1 MENPVIKIKRRY
13 FEAFGDIE
21 KENNF
26 LRKITLGLVCLVFVS
41 SVLLFF
47 SGKRMPVVIRV
58 DELGSHAIKDL
69 ALNNEPDAHEIVGF
83 AKRFTVRFTGYNSYT
98 ILKDLTESFNQM
110 TSRFQKQAQRG
121 IIESGL
127 IQKVIDA
134 RIDTEIEFK
143 EEHLERDSKENSVVS
158 LLGVRKI
165 RGYGDEGVTGNTL
178 FRADLV
184 LRKVSRTRETPEG
197 LLVEEYKETT
207 LNELKERKQS

>member
-1 MENPVIKIKRRY
+1 MENPIIKIKRRY
-13 FEAFGDIE
+13 FEAFGDLE

-26 LRKITLGLVCLVFVS
+26 LRKISIGLVCVFFIS
-41 SVLLFF
+41 IILLFF
-47 SGKRMPVVIRV
+47 AGKRMPVVIRV

-69 ALNNEPDAHEIVGF
+69 VGNNEPDAHEIVGF
-83 AKRFTVRFTGYNSYT
+83 SKRFTVRFTGYNSYT
-98 ILKDLTESFNQM
+98 IVKDLTESFNQM

-121 IIESGL
+121 VLESGL

-165 RGYGDEGVTGNTL
+165 RGYGDEGITGNTL

-207 LNELKERKQS
+207 LNELKERK

>member
-13 FEAFGDIE
+13 FEAFGDLE
-21 KENNF
+21 KENSF
-26 LRKITLGLVCLVFVS
+26 LRKIALGFLCVVFVS
-41 SVLLFF
+41 VVLLFF
-47 SGKRMPVVIRV
+47 AGKRMPVVIRV

-69 ALNNEPDAHEIVGF
+69 AGNNEPDAHEIVGF

-121 IIESGL
+121 VLESGL

-165 RGYGDEGVTGNTL
+165 RGYGDEGVSGNTL